1 LKRRSSFQSRQPLK
15 TSLCSTFK
23 QVADERCFDEVDM
36 ADSLKRHPS
45 MAGLRATAVR
55 EQFAARSASSE
66 SGPDAAYDSGW
77 PARRPAAGMFKLLAI
92 VAYRHSEGSGV
103 SLVGYPPRALNPDK
117 AKAIVLLTDAM
128 EGLPVCF
135 SSSGE
140 KEKGATAAFD
150 HRSVLGRLR
159 PARPDSRSE
168 IPSSDSSSSRQSVN
182 QQPVSRIIR
191 RALGAGQVVEQPGER
206 SVRRPVGD
214 RGDVGAGVLARRPL
228 INSGPP
234 GGACLIARCQTSK
247 ETFGLG

>member
-1 LKRRSSFQSRQPLK
+1 
-15 TSLCSTFK
+15 
-23 QVADERCFDEVDM
+23 
-36 ADSLKRHPS
+36 

-135 SSSGE
+135 FKLRRKGE
-140 KEKGATAAFD
+140 GS
-150 HRSVLGRLR
+150 H
-159 PARPDSRSE
+159 
-168 IPSSDSSSSRQSVN
+168 
-182 QQPVSRIIR
+182 
-191 RALGAGQVVEQPGER
+191 
-206 SVRRPVGD
+206 
-214 RGDVGAGVLARRPL
+214 
-228 INSGPP
+228 
-234 GGACLIARCQTSK
+234 GG
-247 ETFGLG
+247 F